1 MNENTPQDLLEI
13 GRVGRS
19 HGVKGEM
26 YISLTSDRTER
37 QQSGT
42 TIWISGSA
50 YVVQAIRPSND
61 RWLVFLEGI
70 HSPEAAAALTNQLI
84 FAEPI
89 DDDDALWV
97 HELVGSR
104 VVGIDGTNYGTCTAV
119 LDNPAHPIIETDL
132 DVLIP
137 LPFVVEYRDGE
148 VRVNPPLGLLEL
160 SNDEESAQ

>member
-26 YISLTSDRTER
+26 YISLTSDRIER
-37 QQSGT
+37 QQAGT
-42 TIWISGSA
+42 TMWISGSA

-104 VVGIDGTNYGTCTAV
+104 VVGIHVPRCSITPRTQ
-119 LDNPAHPIIETDL
+119 LSKPISMFSSL
-132 DVLIP
+132 FP
-137 LPFVVEYRDGE
+137 LWWNIAMGKC
-148 VRVNPPLGLLEL
+148 
-160 SNDEESAQ
+160 A